1 MSLIE
6 SDFFYYINNE
16 LYCENVK
23 INDIVD
29 VTGTPVYI
37 YSKKAFQNHYN
48 MFNDAFKDIK
58 HTIFYAS
65 KSNYNLNVIKIFESL
80 GAGCDVN
87 SEGEFIR
94 ALKGGF
100 TADRILLTG
109 VGKTYQEIK
118 MGIELGV
125 KMIKAESWQELEAI
139 SNIASQLNKTAP
151 VAIRVNPNVDP
162 KTHPY
167 ISTGLKENK
176 FGVPYKDALDYYL
189 KAKQLPNIEI
199 KGVDMHIGSQ
209 ITVIEPFVEAINKMK
224 DLIFKLKESGIELE
238 HFDMGGGMG
247 VPYKN
252 EPSFSPFKLAAALL
266 PIFKDLNME
275 IFFEPGR
282 YLTANA
288 GVLVGTV
295 LYTKVNNDKNFI
307 VTDTAMTDLLRPSIY
322 NAYHH
327 IQPVTYKNT
336 ESIVADIVGPVCESG
351 DFLGKAREIPKLN
364 QNDRIAVL
372 SAGAYGMVMSSNYN
386 GRRRPPE
393 IIVDGDKY
401 YVTRSRETFDYLLF
415 DETLVEELHR

>member
-23 INDIVD
+23 VNDIVD
-29 VTGTPVYI
+29 VTKTPVYI
-37 YSKKAFQNHYN
+37 YSKKAFQNHYKL
-48 MFNDAFKDIK
+48 FAEAFKDIN

-65 KSNYNLNVIKIFESL
+65 KSNYNLNVIKIFEQL

-87 SEGEFIR
+87 SAGEFIR

-100 TADRILLTG
+100 TPDRILLTG
-109 VGKTYQEIK
+109 VGKTYEEIK

-139 SNIASQLNKTAP
+139 SKIAVELGKNVP

-176 FGVPYKDALDYYL
+176 FGVPYKDAINYYINAQKLPGIEL
-189 KAKQLPNIEI
+189 KGI
-199 KGVDMHIGSQ
+199 DMHIGSQ
-209 ITVIEPFVEAINKMK
+209 ITVIEPFVEAVKKMQE
-224 DLIFKLKESGIELE
+224 LILKLKESGIPLE

-252 EPSFSPFKLAAALL
+252 EQSFSPFKLAAALM
-266 PIFKDLNME
+266 PIFKNLNME

-288 GVLVGTV
+288 GILVATV

-327 IQPVTYKNT
+327 IQPVINKNYDI
-336 ESIVADIVGPVCESG
+336 IVADIVGPVCESG
-351 DFLGKAREIPKLN
+351 DFLGKAREIQKLE

-401 YVTRSRETFDYLLF
+401 YTTRSRETYDYLLY
-415 DETLVEELHR
+415 DEHLIDELHK

>member
-1 MSLIE
+1 MNLIE

-23 INDIVD
+23 VNDIID
-29 VTGTPVYI
+29 SSKTPAYI
-37 YSKKAFQNHYN
+37 YSKKAFQIHYKR
-48 MFNDAFKDIK
+48 FSEAFKDIK

-65 KSNYNLNVIKIFESL
+65 KSNFNLNVIKIFEQL

-87 SEGEFIR
+87 SAGEFLR

-100 TADRILLTG
+100 TPDRILLTG
-109 VGKTYQEIK
+109 VGKTYDEIK

-139 SNIASQLNKTAP
+139 SRIAKELGKKVP

-176 FGVPYKDALDYYL
+176 FGVPYKDALQYYH
-189 KAKQLPNIEI
+189 KAKELPNIEL
-199 KGVDMHIGSQ
+199 KGLDMHIGSQ
-209 ITVIEPFVEAINKMK
+209 ITVIEPFVEAVQKIKE
-224 DLIFKLKESGIELE
+224 LIFELRNCGIHLE

-252 EPSFSPFKLAAALL
+252 EHSFSPFKLAAALM
-266 PIFKDLNME
+266 PIFKDLDME

-288 GVLVGTV
+288 GILIGTV
-295 LYTKVNNDKNFI
+295 LYTKINNDKHFI

-322 NAYHH
+322 NAYHQ
-327 IQPVTYKNT
+327 IQPVTNKEYET
-336 ESIVADIVGPVCESG
+336 VVADIVGPVCESG
-351 DFLGKAREIPKLN
+351 DFLGKSREIQKLE

-401 YVTRSRETFDYLLF
+401 YTTRSRETYDYLLY
-415 DETLVEELHR
+415 DEQLVDELHK

>member
-16 LYCENVK
+16 LYCENIK

-29 VTGTPVYI
+29 TTKTPVYV
-37 YSKKAFQNHYN
+37 YSKKAFQNHYKL
-48 MFNDAFKDIK
+48 FSEAFKDIN
-58 HTIFYAS
+58 HTIFYAL
-65 KSNYNLNVIKIFESL
+65 KSNYNLNVIKIFEQL

-87 SEGEFIR
+87 SAGEFIR

-100 TADRILLTG
+100 TPDRILLTG
-109 VGKTYQEIK
+109 VGKTYEEIK
-118 MGIELGV
+118 MGIDLGV

-139 SNIASQLNKTAP
+139 SNIATELGKKVP

-176 FGVPYKDALDYYL
+176 FGVPYKDALQYYH
-189 KAKQLPNIEI
+189 KANELPNIEL
-199 KGVDMHIGSQ
+199 KGLDMHIGSQ
-209 ITVIEPFVEAINKMK
+209 ITVIEPFVEAVTKI
-224 DLIFKLKESGIELE
+224 KELLLQLRDGGIVLE

-252 EPSFSPFKLAAALL
+252 EHSFSPFKLAAALM

-288 GVLVGTV
+288 GVLIGTV
-295 LYTKVNNDKNFI
+295 LYTKVNNEKHFI

-327 IQPVTYKNT
+327 IQPVINKNKD
-336 ESIVADIVGPVCESG
+336 IVTADIVGPVCESG
-351 DFLGKAREIPKLN
+351 DFLGKSREIQKLE

-393 IIVDGDKY
+393 IIVDGDKFFI
-401 YVTRSRETFDYLLF
+401 TRSRETYDYLLY
-415 DETLVEELHR
+415 DEKLIEELHQ